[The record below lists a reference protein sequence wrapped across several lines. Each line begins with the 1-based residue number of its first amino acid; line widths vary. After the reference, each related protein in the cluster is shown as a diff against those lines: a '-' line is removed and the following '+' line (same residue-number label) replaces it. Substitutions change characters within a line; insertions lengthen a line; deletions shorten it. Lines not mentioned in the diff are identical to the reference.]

1 MTGPAVETDPAEMGL
16 DPSRLARLDR
26 HFARYVDDGRLPGW
40 TIVLGRRGRVVHS
53 SSYGTADIESGR
65 AVAPDTLF
73 RVYSM
78 TKPVT
83 SVAAMMLH
91 EEGAFE
97 LKDPVH
103 RYLPSFRNR
112 RVYRRGS
119 ADAPS
124 TVPSREPIRVWHLLT
139 HTAGLTYGFLN
150 AHPVDAMY
158 RAAGY
163 EWGAPPGTDLAKM
176 CDDLAA
182 VPLLFEPGTEW
193 NYSVATDV
201 LGRLVE
207 VCSGQSLDRF
217 FAERIF
223 EPLGMHDTGF
233 CVAAGE
239 QHRLATLYFPGP
251 GRRAVPAPAD
261 FDRVGTEPP
270 RLLRGGSGL
279 VSTAADYHRFARMLL
294 QRGELDGVRLLG
306 TRTVDYMTS
315 NHLPGGVDLETI
327 GRPLFSET
335 TFSGVGFG
343 LGVSVTLDPAAA
355 KVPDAP
361 GSYGWGGAASTTFWV
376 DPVNQLTGLFLTQL
390 LPSGTHPIPSQLK
403 QLVYQA
409 FVD

>member
-1 MTGPAVETDPAEMGL
+1 MTGPAVESDPAEMGL

-119 ADAPS
+119 AGAPS